1 MYACVT
7 RVTTDC
13 PRDANTRWPHE
24 YISFSLFVVH
34 DFSRTFVIFSKE
46 SHHKSN
52 HNNVVLPFGAD
63 IFQFFLRIIWK
74 VVSWAVLSPVRHK
87 KMLTNCRKWNDI
99 NLLHFD
105 LQTERAL
112 HLFICRKVQYIVLLL
127 EIERKAFLT
136 VLCSDTEYFT
146 KENFEVTFSEKI
158 SQQRKKKNLRI
169 IWVVPFWLATDQA
182 VIKLFVG
189 NSSTI

>member
-1 MYACVT
+1 MYAYVT
-7 RVTTDC
+7 QVTTDC

-127 EIERKAFLT
+127 EIERKALFWYWIFYKRKFWSHFFRVDFPAKKEEKLADYLSSSFL
-136 VLCSDTEYFT
+136 
-146 KENFEVTFSEKI
+146 
-158 SQQRKKKNLRI
+158 
-169 IWVVPFWLATDQA
+169 A
-182 VIKLFVG
+182 G
-189 NSSTI
+189 NRSGGN

>member
-1 MYACVT
+1 MYAYVT
-7 RVTTDC
+7 QVTTDC

-127 EIERKAFLT
+127 EIERKALFWYWIFYKRKFWSHFFRVDFPAEKEEKLADYLSSSFL
-136 VLCSDTEYFT
+136 
-146 KENFEVTFSEKI
+146 
-158 SQQRKKKNLRI
+158 
-169 IWVVPFWLATDQA
+169 A
-182 VIKLFVG
+182 G
-189 NSSTI
+189 NRSGGN

>member
-1 MYACVT
+1 MYAYVT
-7 RVTTDC
+7 QVTTDC

-127 EIERKAFLT
+127 EIERKALFWYWIFYKRKFWSHFFREDFPAEKEEKLADYLSSSFL
-136 VLCSDTEYFT
+136 
-146 KENFEVTFSEKI
+146 
-158 SQQRKKKNLRI
+158 
-169 IWVVPFWLATDQA
+169 A
-182 VIKLFVG
+182 G
-189 NSSTI
+189 NRSGGN